1 LAEASG
7 KTAGAKRCAGPKAR
21 VARGFYGESRV
32 KSNPGWSDRFEQAA
46 LAISMI
52 WAHVGTMGHVL
63 YQSAAGFAAVLVV
76 SGVAWYFWI
85 RPDQLEKAVQDIRD
99 AFNGGGPPQ
108 ASA

>member
-1 LAEASG
+1 
-7 KTAGAKRCAGPKAR
+7 
-21 VARGFYGESRV
+21 
-32 KSNPGWSDRFEQAA
+32 
-46 LAISMI
+46 
-52 WAHVGTMGHVL
+52 MGHVL